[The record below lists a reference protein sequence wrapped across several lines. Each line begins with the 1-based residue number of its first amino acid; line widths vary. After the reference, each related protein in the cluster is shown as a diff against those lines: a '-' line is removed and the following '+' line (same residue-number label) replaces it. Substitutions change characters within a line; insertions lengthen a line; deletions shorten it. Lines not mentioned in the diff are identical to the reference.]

1 MGCARQKFLFD
12 DAEIRIRIPG
22 IAEPVTVGDLRRDDF
37 FHYARLAQTR
47 TRAHS
52 KLAAMLFAQGEQLP
66 DYPLITYREWLS
78 SSAWI
83 HLY

>member
-37 FHYARLAQTR
+37 FKYARIAE
-47 TRAHS
+47 AHTTGGS
-52 KLAAMLFAQGEQLP
+52 RVSATLCAQGEQMP
-66 DYPLITYREWLS
+66 EQPSITYREFLRNG
-78 SSAWI
+78 A
-83 HLY
+83 